1 MVFFTPRHSHFILQ
15 KNSSILADAPFNLL
29 KSLLIC
35 VILLMWGVGSVQAA
49 TKTWVP
55 TAGGIWTTAGNWS
68 PNGAPATGDDV
79 IINSN
84 QSANITNV
92 PTITLNSLTISGN
105 CSLAA
110 PANGNTLT
118 ISTTFSVSTGIT
130 LILGP
135 IATTRLNFTLLSTAT
150 GTINGIVNM
159 DPGTGSVFTF
169 TNNGILI
176 MAPAGIINGTVGFTL
191 ASGATIQIGS
201 TAGITTDGSAGNIQ
215 VTGTISYSTGANY
228 VYNGTAAQSTGTGL
242 PTALTSSLTINN
254 PGNTVTLSNAE
265 SVANGGSINL
275 VAGVFA
281 AGTNLTMSA
290 ATSTINRSGGSM
302 SGNIKGGNASTY
314 NVIYTGNSYNTGTEL
329 SGTGLNN
336 ITVTLTSGQTLTLDQ
351 NRTPDGN
358 ISINTGSTFDLNTF
372 TINRTIAN
380 GTLTVAGTLLL
391 GGTTGGQ
398 GNSNFPTNFTTFTM
412 TGGTVSYDNS
422 TGGQTVYSVPS
433 YNNLTM
439 GNTSGTQTAGGNTT
453 AVTLNN
459 NTNAADILN
468 MVTYILAVT
477 TPNNTGTIRTQNTTA
492 TPIST
497 GKTWGGIV
505 TYDAATGAQTVVN
518 GTYSTLT
525 MGNTSGTQT
534 AGGNITT
541 AILNNNTNAADILNM
556 GTNTLTV
563 ITPNNTG
570 TIRTQNTSATPIPSG
585 LTWGGTVTYDA
596 ATGVQTIVTGT
607 YSTLTLG
614 NTSGTQT
621 AGGNIIATTLN
632 NNTNAADILN
642 MGTNTLTV
650 TTPNNTGTI
659 RTQNT
664 TATPLTTGKTWGG
677 TVVFDAAAGQ
687 TIPVSSTFNNLVL
700 SGSGAKTIAT
710 GTSVSG
716 NLSISGATASINN
729 GITVNA
735 SSLTL
740 GGLNTV
746 NGNWGSSTSSATY
759 KNDTYFAATSGMV
772 NVGTDTRSLTP
783 SFTGLTS
790 SQSLCNGTTT
800 VTLSGTVSAAGPVYP
815 ANGETV
821 FITINGG
828 TTQPTT
834 ISGGVGGFS
843 LNYTLTSVP
852 VGANTITYSY
862 AGDGFLKAAPN
873 NTGTT
878 LTLNPLTSISSQST
892 VAQTQCVG
900 GSFTPITVTA
910 TGASVTY
917 QWYSN
922 TTASTT
928 GGTSLG
934 STNGAQTNSYTPQA
948 TTAGTLYYYC
958 IVTGTCSTVTSA
970 ASGAF
975 LVNPATAISSQS
987 TNAQTQ
993 CVGGSFTPI
1002 TVTATG
1008 TGTLTYQ
1015 WYSNATATTTG
1026 GSSLVATNGAQTN
1039 SYTPQSTTAG
1049 TLYYY
1054 CIVTGTCATATSTA
1068 SGAFLVNPILPV
1080 SISVAASANPV
1091 CVGTSVTFTATPTNG
1106 GTIPSFQ
1113 WKVNGTNAGTNS
1125 STYLYTPAN
1134 NDLVTCVLTSN
1145 ASPCA
1150 AGTPATSN
1158 TVTITV
1164 TPYPSAPTTTGANIC
1179 IGTVAGTTLSA
1190 SGAVSG
1196 QKYNWYSAATGGSP
1210 LYTSTDNTVNTYTT
1224 PVLGAT
1230 TSYWVTIL
1238 NATGCESPRTQV
1250 TATFPSVCTDTQTPG
1265 VGSWI
1270 GYVYSGR
1277 DTNFANNIYYGH
1289 YTESET
1295 FNESFGNGNDNY
1307 CFGIT
1312 SNSNALSIN
1321 TVNFAVRYLMTSS
1334 RKGLYAIDLGSDDG
1348 SRLTVDGTLLYNNW
1362 NDQSFTTRASVL
1374 MSLSGSSSLIYDYY
1388 ENGGGNQV
1396 IFQNITQI
1404 LGNTLSTNTTQ
1415 TINTG
1420 SAGAAISGD
1429 TYSTLPTGITLSGT
1443 GYQWVYSTTSGG
1455 TTTNITG
1462 ATGATF
1468 TPNTSTAP
1476 FNTPGIY
1483 YVYRNAVLSSTNNIS
1498 PNPYVATNTSNAATI
1513 TIIGIP
1519 IITASVST
1527 LTGFTYVSGSGP
1539 STEQSFTVSG
1549 IYLTTNITITPPA
1562 NFEISTGT
1570 GASFVPSSLITLNVV
1585 NSTVAT
1591 TTIHVRMIAGLTQTP
1606 LDLPENIVL
1615 TSTGATTQNV
1625 ACSGSVIVAP
1635 VITTSTSTLSGFNY
1649 NFGAGPSASQFFNV
1663 SGSNLTGNITITP
1676 PANYEIS
1683 LASGSGYTSSITL
1696 TQSGGNVPLTP
1707 IYVRLITALVVN
1719 TYSGNVVLTSS
1730 FAVTQ
1735 NVFCSG
1741 SVTAP
1746 IVSVSTF
1753 NLAGFIYTLGS
1764 GPSASQ
1770 FVSVSGTNLT
1780 TTITITAP
1788 ANFEIC
1794 TTSGGTYSS
1803 TITLTPTSGSVP
1815 ATKIYVRL
1823 ITGLAVAS
1831 YGPVNLT
1838 ASSTGSIAQNV
1849 ICSGNVVNTATILSS
1864 VATLNGFMYL
1874 FGTGPSSPQIFTV
1887 SGASLTADITLTP
1900 PANYEISTSGV
1911 TYTTGALTITK
1922 PSGNTLNPTLIYI
1935 RLITG
1940 LPINTYS
1947 GNLVLTSGT
1956 ATAVTIPCSG
1966 QVLAVPSITAGASPG
1981 ASVCIGNTVTLSS
1994 TSAGGV
2000 TNLYW
2005 TSPNGYYSQAS
2016 NPPVPIT
2023 GGTVSATDA
2032 GTYTVTGSVLS
2043 GVNILSNGGFE
2054 SGNVGFGSSYG
2065 YVVPSTGA
2073 LMPEGVY
2080 TIIGD
2085 GTFTTPNS
2093 VHDNDGGYDNCGYH
2107 TGTHSMV
2114 INGASVAG
2122 VIVWSESVSVV
2133 KNADYQ
2139 FSYFLQ
2145 SVNPSNPS
2153 QLQLYVNGAPAGTL
2167 NTASTTTCQWNQYY
2181 YNTNAGT
2188 NNVLQLTL
2196 INQNTAAGGNDF
2208 ALDDMVFQQVF
2219 QVQSSVNLA
2228 VNPVLTPGLVVTA
2241 SSNPVYTNTPVT
2253 FTATPTNG
2261 GITPTYQ
2268 WSVGGVSVAGATSS
2282 TYNSTPTNGQIVSCV
2297 MTSSLPCTTT
2307 PTATS
2312 SVTMTVNSRTN
2323 YWMGANGTD
2332 WGTPTNWTAGSIP
2345 APGND
2350 VEYATASNG
2359 AGTPAVNNLQ
2369 LDQDRTIGNLINATT
2384 KSLIIPAGKGLI
2396 VNQMITTNN
2405 DPGLIYIKSAPL
2417 SKNGSLTYHNPAGN
2431 PVFGSVEM
2439 YSMASYNP
2447 AGPLNGKYQWQ
2458 YFGIPLSSV
2467 VANPTFYQSYVR
2479 SWDETG
2485 NSISTH
2491 WVSLINS
2498 STLLPFYGYEIT
2510 QQFPVTI
2517 VFRGQLVNSD
2527 FNSGPISV
2535 TSTALYPG
2543 QHIYANPYTAAI
2555 NITQL
2560 NFGSDTEATVY
2571 LYNTGTF
2578 EDWVPLGVSTP
2589 GTFPGQYT
2597 AVTKSTAGSL
2607 GLPSQIPSMQGF
2619 LVKAM
2624 TPATTPNCTFGFSY
2638 NSVVINNTDPQRVQG
2653 MTDVTTDTRV
2663 STLINLRGTNY
2674 EDRMWLFTQP
2684 GCTRTFDNGWDGRK
2698 MTGNVLTPQ
2707 IYAIEPDGNYQVDAV
2722 DDINNTI
2729 LGFQAG
2735 EDTEYTMTFT
2745 HTITTKYS
2753 GIFLL
2758 DLVENKTVEITQSG
2772 STYSFVSGLT
2782 PVPVNRF
2789 MIATRNI
2796 EKDAPDAN
2804 TQLKVFSSGHVVFVQ
2819 NLSTLNGEM
2828 IVYDIMGRQL
2838 KRSKFGPSG
2847 TTAIQLSAIPG
2858 AYVVNASTSNERVS
2872 KRVILGD

>member
-1 MVFFTPRHSHFILQ
+1 MPNNYSKHLTKYQNKHFIVKLLTVSFLIARKLKACILFPVPASTQ
-15 KNSSILADAPFNLL
+15 RTSVVNLSKKSLFAIILLFLGFGSSVFAQTSQTFSSSGTFTVPAGVTVIKVECWGGGGAGGEANTNTNGKGGGGGGAYASSIQTVIPLNPYAVTVGAGGTAPNQTTASTPGGSSSFSTLVIALGGTNGANNNDANSAIGGAGGLASGSTGTTKHNGGSGGNGNIATGGGGGGGGSSATASGNGVSGVTSTNTNGGAGGTSSNGDGGNGGNSGIPGL
-29 KSLLIC
+29 S
-35 VILLMWGVGSVQAA
+35 GTTPGGGGGGRGDVGSAS
-49 TKTWVP
+49 
-55 TAGGIWTTAGNWS
+55 G
-68 PNGAPATGDDV
+68 NGANGQV
-79 IINSN
+79 IVSWITV
-84 QSANITNV
+84 SAI
-92 PTITLNSLTISGN
+92 
-105 CSLAA
+105 
-110 PANGNTLT
+110 
-118 ISTTFSVSTGIT
+118 
-130 LILGP
+130 
-135 IATTRLNFTLLSTAT
+135 STAT
-150 GTINGIVNM
+150 C
-159 DPGTGSVFTF
+159 TG
-169 TNNGILI
+169 
-176 MAPAGIINGTVGFTL
+176 
-191 ASGATIQIGS
+191 GS
-201 TAGITTDGSAGNIQ
+201 
-215 VTGTISYSTGANY
+215 TGTI
-228 VYNGTAAQSTGTGL
+228 
-242 PTALTSSLTINN
+242 
-254 PGNTVTLSNAE
+254 TVTASGGTTPYTYSLNSGTFQSSNLF
-265 SVANGGSINL
+265 SGL
-275 VAGVFA
+275 A
-281 AGTNLTMSA
+281 AGT
-290 ATSTINRSGGSM
+290 
-302 SGNIKGGNASTY
+302 Y
-314 NVIYTGNSYNTGTEL
+314 
-329 SGTGLNN
+329 
-336 ITVTLTSGQTLTLDQ
+336 
-351 NRTPDGN
+351 
-358 ISINTGSTFDLNTF
+358 
-372 TINRTIAN
+372 
-380 GTLTVAGTLLL
+380 TVA
-391 GGTTGGQ
+391 
-398 GNSNFPTNFTTFTM
+398 
-412 TGGTVSYDNS
+412 
-422 TGGQTVYSVPS
+422 
-433 YNNLTM
+433 
-439 GNTSGTQTAGGNTT
+439 A
-453 AVTLNN
+453 
-459 NTNAADILN
+459 
-468 MVTYILAVT
+468 
-477 TPNNTGTIRTQNTTA
+477 
-492 TPIST
+492 
-497 GKTWGGIV
+497 K
-505 TYDAATGAQTVVN
+505 DAN
-518 GTYSTLT
+518 
-525 MGNTSGTQT
+525 
-534 AGGNITT
+534 
-541 AILNNNTNAADILNM
+541 
-556 GTNTLTV
+556 
-563 ITPNNTG
+563 
-570 TIRTQNTSATPIPSG
+570 
-585 LTWGGTVTYDA
+585 
-596 ATGVQTIVTGT
+596 
-607 YSTLTLG
+607 
-614 NTSGTQT
+614 
-621 AGGNIIATTLN
+621 
-632 NNTNAADILN
+632 
-642 MGTNTLTV
+642 
-650 TTPNNTGTI
+650 
-659 RTQNT
+659 
-664 TATPLTTGKTWGG
+664 
-677 TVVFDAAAGQ
+677 
-687 TIPVSSTFNNLVL
+687 
-700 SGSGAKTIAT
+700 
-710 GTSVSG
+710 
-716 NLSISGATASINN
+716 
-729 GITVNA
+729 
-735 SSLTL
+735 
-740 GGLNTV
+740 
-746 NGNWGSSTSSATY
+746 
-759 KNDTYFAATSGMV
+759 
-772 NVGTDTRSLTP
+772 
-783 SFTGLTS
+783 GLTS
-790 SQSLCNGTTT
+790 TTSVT
-800 VTLSGTVSAAGPVYP
+800 VTS
-815 ANGETV
+815 
-821 FITINGG
+821 
-828 TTQPTT
+828 
-834 ISGGVGGFS
+834 
-843 LNYTLTSVP
+843 
-852 VGANTITYSY
+852 
-862 AGDGFLKAAPN
+862 
-873 NTGTT
+873 
-878 LTLNPLTSISSQST
+878 NPLTSISSQST
-892 VAQTQCVG
+892 GAQTQCVG
-900 GSFTPITVTA
+900 GSFTSITVTATGTALTYQWYSNAASNNTTGTPIAGATASSYTPLATTTGTLYYYCIVTGTCSSVTSAVSGAFIVNPATTITGQSTGAQTQCVGGTFTPITVTA
-910 TGASVTY
+910 TGTGTLIY

-928 GGTSLG
+928 GGASLG
-934 STNGAQTNSYTPQA
+934 ANFGAQTSSYTPQA

-958 IVTGTCSTVTSA
+958 IVTGTCASATSA
-970 ASGAF
+970 
-975 LVNPATAISSQS
+975 V
-987 TNAQTQ
+987 
-993 CVGGSFTPI
+993 
-1002 TVTATG
+1002 
-1008 TGTLTYQ
+1008 
-1015 WYSNATATTTG
+1015 
-1026 GSSLVATNGAQTN
+1026 
-1039 SYTPQSTTAG
+1039 
-1049 TLYYY
+1049 
-1054 CIVTGTCATATSTA
+1054 

-1080 SISVAASANPV
+1080 SVSIAASANPA

-1106 GTIPSFQ
+1106 GTIPSYQ

-1125 STYLYTPAN
+1125 STYSYTPAN
-1134 NDLVTCVLTSN
+1134 NDAVTCVLTSN

-1150 AGTPATSN
+1150 AGSPATSN
-1158 TVTITV
+1158 TVTMTVNATPTLGTVSNGGPINFCSASGDWSSVPISVSGAIGTITWQWGTSNGGWSSDWATGPSPVYTVFPKKVSTLDGNADRIRYHV
-1164 TPYPSAPTTTGANIC
+1164 TNGACITGFSPVILIQNHYNEAPTSLTLSSGSVCSGTAITLTANFPTNINILGSVEFFSGSCGGTLIATVAAGNNVNSVSTSVTPSIGTTTYYARYNPGTGSLCSASTCVSASVTVNPYPSAPTTTGANIC